1 MFKTWNST
9 LEGIRTHALQAIH
22 EISTCGDRMKNT
34 LPVDQSRGS
43 ETILKKEYDVVGKM
57 IKLL

>member
-1 MFKTWNST
+1 MGPGKRHQKKDNK
-9 LEGIRTHALQAIH
+9 AIH

-43 ETILKKEYDVVGKM
+43 ETILKKEYDVVGKT